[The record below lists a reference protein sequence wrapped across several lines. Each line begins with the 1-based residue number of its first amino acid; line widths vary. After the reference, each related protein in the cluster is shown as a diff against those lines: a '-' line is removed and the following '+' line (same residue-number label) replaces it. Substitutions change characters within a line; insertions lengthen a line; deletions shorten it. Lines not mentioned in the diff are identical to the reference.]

1 MARINLLP
9 WRDQQRKQQQQEFLA
24 AILASMGFACL
35 IMIVVHVHYND
46 AIDYQNRRN
55 LFLTERIAELDKQ
68 IEEIKTLESKKNRLL
83 SKMEVI
89 EQLQISRPEIVHFF
103 VEMAKSV
110 PEGVQLHEIV
120 QADRNIQVKGEAQ
133 SNARVS
139 SYMNNVEASP
149 WLESP
154 QLTVIESKAE
164 AKEKTVASERVN
176 RFDLKL
182 HQTDQ
187 QAKEKEEKA
196 NKDKVRV
203 KVKKG

>member
-1 MARINLLP
+1 
-9 WRDQQRKQQQQEFLA
+9 
-24 AILASMGFACL
+24 
-35 IMIVVHVHYND
+35 MIVVHVHYND

>member
-9 WRDQQRKQQQQEFLA
+9 WRDQLRKQQQQEFLA

-35 IMIVVHVHYND
+35 IMIFVHVHYSD
-46 AIDYQNRRN
+46 TIEYQNQRN

-68 IEEIKTLESKKNRLL
+68 IEEIKALESKKNRLI

-110 PEGVQLHEIV
+110 PEGVQLHEIA
-120 QADRNIQVKGEAQ
+120 QADRSIQVKGEAQ

-149 WLESP
+149 WLEGP
-154 QLTVIESKAE
+154 ELTVIESRAE
-164 AKEKTVASERVN
+164 TKEKTVASERVN

-182 HQTDQ
+182 RQTDQ
-187 QAKEKEEKA
+187 QAKEKEQKT
-196 NKDKVRV
+196 NKGNA
-203 KVKKG
+203 KKG